1 MKKIKEIISIDWR
14 KNILFLLLFFFISLF
29 FEIFLPR
36 LLSVETLGFP
46 FKYYSH
52 HVRSELATFRILPF
66 LFDLIFWYLVS
77 CILCHKI
84 LKSKKRNMI
93 DYLSAI
99 IAILLLT
106 GFVINLVIKFKTS
119 FVLY

>member
-1 MKKIKEIISIDWR
+1 MKEIKEILSIDWR
-14 KNILFLLLFFFISLF
+14 KNALFLLLFLFISPF

-36 LLSVETLGFP
+36 LLSVETSGFP
-46 FKYYSH
+46 LGYYSH
-52 HVRSELATFRILPF
+52 HVLSELATFRILPF

-93 DYLSAI
+93 DYLSGIVVI
-99 IAILLLT
+99 ILIFGA
-106 GFVINLVIKFKTS
+106 VINLATRFKTS